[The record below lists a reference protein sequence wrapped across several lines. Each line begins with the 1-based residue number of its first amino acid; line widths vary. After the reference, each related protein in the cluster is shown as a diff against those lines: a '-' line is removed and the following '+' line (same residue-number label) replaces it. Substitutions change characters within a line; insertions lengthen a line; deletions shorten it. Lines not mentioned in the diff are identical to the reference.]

1 MIADFAQRLSAR
13 LDAAGTADIAEF
25 VAGELRTLIGR
36 GVALDPCFREPGQT
50 RYRRH
55 LVHVEPAGR
64 YSILALVWRPGQA
77 SPVHSHTGWC
87 VVGVLEGALD
97 EVLYRRPDPAEASPV
112 VELTQR
118 RFRPADVTFLP
129 VGPEAIHRIR
139 NGAAD
144 TAISL
149 HVYGRDLRRDANAIN
164 RVIAA

>member
-1 MIADFAQRLSAR
+1 VIAAFAERLGAR
-13 LDAAGTADIAEF
+13 LDAAGPAGIAEF
-25 VAGELRTLIGR
+25 VASELRALIGR
-36 GVALDPCFREPGQT
+36 GLALEGRFREPGRA

-64 YSILALVWRPGQA
+64 FSILALVWRPGQA

-97 EVLYRRPDPAEASPV
+97 ELLYRRPDPAAASPV
-112 VELTQR
+112 VELSRR
-118 RFRPADVTFLP
+118 RFGPADVTFLP
-129 VGPEAIHRIR
+129 VGPESIHRIR

-164 RVIAA
+164 RVVAA

>member
-1 MIADFAQRLSAR
+1 MIVDFARRLSAR
-13 LDAAGTADIAEF
+13 LDAAGTGDIAAF
-25 VAGELRTLIGR
+25 VAGELRTLVGR
-36 GVALDPCFREPGQT
+36 GLALDPCFREPGQT

-55 LVHVEPAGR
+55 LIHVEPAGR

-97 EVLYRRPDPAEASPV
+97 ELLYRRPDPAVASPV
-112 VELTQR
+112 VELSQR
-118 RFRPADVTFLP
+118 RFRPGDVTFMP
-129 VGPEAIHRIR
+129 VGPDAIHRIR
-139 NGAAD
+139 NGASD